1 MFFRPFA
8 GGRGTIT
15 LNIASF
21 KCKLGNFD
29 EAMGYTFACRAM
41 KSENI
46 VTWNISCLLQIII
59 PGRTR
64 ICLLSFY
71 ILGIK
76 AESSWGI
83 LYTPR

>member
-1 MFFRPFA
+1 MFFRLFA

-21 KCKLGNFD
+21 KFKLENFD
-29 EAMGYTFACRAM
+29 EATGYTFACRAI
-41 KSENI
+41 KSENG
-46 VTWNISCLLQIII
+46 NISCLLQIII

-64 ICLLSFY
+64 ICLLLYY

-83 LYTPR
+83 LCTPR